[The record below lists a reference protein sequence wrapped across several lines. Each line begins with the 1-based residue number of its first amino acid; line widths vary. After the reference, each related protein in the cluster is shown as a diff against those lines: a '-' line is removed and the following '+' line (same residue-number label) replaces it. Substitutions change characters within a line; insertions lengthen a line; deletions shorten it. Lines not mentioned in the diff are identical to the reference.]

1 MSNRVRNLKLVGTTV
16 GIDPYIADYT
26 QHEVYKIGDIVV
38 LDGAILRATADIA
51 DAPATLNEANWEQV
65 GGSDAIIITANRTA
79 NTWTATKAWNKI
91 ADGAGLKTILIND
104 TALNGVSTPRS
115 VLKNSATSV
124 TFEYDGAISNINSH
138 ITITIL
144 SDGTIASKSISY
156 DATGTSAGYADQTKA
171 ALTIKDSDNVT
182 LGVFNGSTAVQV
194 TIPKVNSLTNDE
206 IDDIWDEV
214 EST

>member
-1 MSNRVRNLKLVGTTV
+1 MSNRVRNLTLVGTTV

-65 GGSDAIIITANRTA
+65 GGSDAIIITADRTA

-104 TALNGVSTPRS
+104 TALDGVSTPRS
-115 VLKNSATSV
+115 VLKNSTTLA
-124 TFEYDGAISNINSH
+124 TFEYDGTVGGINSH
-138 ITITIL
+138 ITITIRN
-144 SDGTIASKSISY
+144 DGVITTKNISY

-171 ALTIKDSDNVT
+171 ALTVKDSDGVT
-182 LGVFNGSTAVQV
+182 LGTFNGSTAVQV
-194 TIPKVNSLTNDE
+194 TIPKVNSLTNAE
-206 IDDIWDEV
+206 VDDIWDEV